1 MKRYFLL
8 TAFFLVLQSCN
19 QSEIAR
25 LESDNYDLVN
35 QNSDLEFQIY
45 NLQERNNELQERNNE
60 LLDVIYQIES
70 ATSDLE
76 WELNRL
82 SGEVDDF
89 GWEEWRT
96 NVWDVE
102 NQLFRVKSSFDELQ
116 SSIYY

>member
-1 MKRYFLL
+1 MMKKYFLL

-45 NLQERNNELQERNNE
+45 NLQERNNE